1 MNDEI
6 IETNEAAPTKKRR
19 GRGPGK
25 RPALVVTSLRLPK
38 DVMEYFNTHYPHKKQ
53 AKMREILSQFIN
65 EQGAQNG

>member
-1 MNDEI
+1 MTDT
-6 IETNEAAPTKKRR
+6 IETNEGAPTNKRR

-53 AKMREILSQFIN
+53 AKMREVLSNFVNQ
-65 EQGAQNG
+65 QGAQNG